1 MSFDKVSQPYV
12 YLYLQESKE
21 ILLKTDSTYIIYP
34 LLFKTESLDIAI
46 ILEFWLAKPWWYIG
60 SYTMLSKYGQFM
72 HQFKTRSKLIIFLH
86 GRGNGTQRK
95 LFYM

>member
-1 MSFDKVSQPYV
+1 M
-12 YLYLQESKE
+12 
-21 ILLKTDSTYIIYP
+21 YP

-72 HQFKTRSKLIIFLH
+72 HQFKTTEKQTDNFSSREREWHPKKIVLH
-86 GRGNGTQRK
+86 VILLQH
-95 LFYM
+95 